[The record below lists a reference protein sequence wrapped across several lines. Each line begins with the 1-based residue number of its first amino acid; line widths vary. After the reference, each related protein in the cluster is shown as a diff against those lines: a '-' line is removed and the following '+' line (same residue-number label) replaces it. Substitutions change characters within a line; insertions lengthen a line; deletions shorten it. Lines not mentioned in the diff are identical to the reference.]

1 MRYNYNIYQ
10 GIKRRLKLSITLEKK
25 QCLIAGNG
33 ELPIRMAESAKKNGC
48 EVIAISLSSD
58 NRKELEKICTRV
70 YSFSPGQ
77 IIKIK
82 ETLIKENV
90 KQLTFIGKVCKS
102 MLLNP
107 FKLDSEA
114 LKLMTE
120 AGRLNDDAVMLIL
133 VDQLEQMGITV
144 LDQTIFIKNLMVPH
158 GVLGS
163 KKPTAE
169 QIEDVDYGFWLA
181 KEMGKLDV
189 GQSVVIKNKMIMAVE
204 AIEGTDKCIE
214 RGCKIGRRKGV
225 SVVKVAKPTQDCRFD
240 IPAVGLQTLKVM
252 KRYGATLLALE
263 AGETIIVDQ
272 KKMIEFADK
281 NNIVVMAV

>member
-1 MRYNYNIYQ
+1 M
-10 GIKRRLKLSITLEKK
+10 SITLEKK

-48 EVIAISLSSD
+48 DVIAISLSSD
-58 NRKELEKICTRV
+58 NRKGLEKICTRV
-70 YSFSPGQ
+70 YSYGPGEVK
-77 IIKIK
+77 KIR
-82 ETLIKENV
+82 ETLIKEGI

-102 MLLNP
+102 MLLKRP
-107 FKLDSEA
+107 KLDAEAWKLIKESE
-114 LKLMTE
+114 
-120 AGRLNDDAVMLIL
+120 RLNDDAIMLTL

-214 RGCKIGRRKGV
+214 RGCKIGHRKDV
-225 SVVKVAKPTQDCRFD
+225 SVVKVAKPTQDSRFD
-240 IPAVGLQTLKVM
+240 IPTVGLQTLKTM
-252 KRYGATLLALE
+252 KRYGANLIALE

-272 KKMIEFADK
+272 QKMIEYADK